1 MKSRNPRLFYW
12 LLSDRALPESS
23 RIECST
29 EKYDADGGII
39 SDGEMKAAFVLIMAG
54 ALSALLLAILSC
66 SAKRALR
73 RLCFREKR
81 KLKESLEMVKYES
94 VSIYY
99 AEKDRPILELTKETL
114 RDAADMNREL
124 FVSPLQDSVDLIFFK
139 PR

>member
-54 ALSALLLAILSC
+54 ALSALLLAIFVVFSQESPEAAVLSG
-66 SAKRALR
+66 K
-73 RLCFREKR
+73 K
-81 KLKESLEMVKYES
+81 K
-94 VSIYY
+94 
-99 AEKDRPILELTKETL
+99 
-114 RDAADMNREL
+114 N
-124 FVSPLQDSVDLIFFK
+124 
-139 PR
+139 